1 LTAGD
6 YPDAPAFYTF
16 VIGASQFVANSGD
29 LGQGA
34 GPISLGLTGLPEA
47 HHNAQHDDP
56 IPRRTPTPLRSPRGA
71 SLRPTT
77 VTLELPDVTKRPQKS
92 AAFYF
97 AAWIQSEDRNMK
109 FDDFPASALMNIT
122 TRPPLVFV
130 RGEGSW
136 LWDHEGKRYLD
147 FVQGWAVNCLGHSPA
162 VITNALVEQSR
173 KLITPSPAFYNEPS
187 MRLAKCIVEHSCF
200 QRVFFTNSGAEA
212 NEGAIKL
219 ARKWGALNKGGAY
232 EIITFEDS
240 FHGRTLATMSA
251 SGKPQFRELFEPK
264 VPGFPKAKLND
275 LASVER
281 LITDKTVAV
290 MLEPIQGETGVI
302 IATDGFMG
310 DLRALTQQRGLLLI
324 VDEIQT
330 GVGRTGKLWG
340 YEHSGVVPD
349 IMTLGKGLGGGV
361 PLAALVAKEKVSCFE
376 PGDQGGTFN
385 GNPLMAAVGCA
396 IMDVMLAPGFLQA
409 VEERGAYLMKGLSD
423 LSARLGL
430 GEVRGRGLLV
440 ALDLK
445 HDIATRL
452 VDIARD
458 DGLLLNAPRPNL
470 LRFMPALTLSRE
482 ETDIMLTMLEDG
494 LRRVMKS

>member
-1 LTAGD
+1 
-6 YPDAPAFYTF
+6 
-16 VIGASQFVANSGD
+16 
-29 LGQGA
+29 
-34 GPISLGLTGLPEA
+34 
-47 HHNAQHDDP
+47 
-56 IPRRTPTPLRSPRGA
+56 
-71 SLRPTT
+71 
-77 VTLELPDVTKRPQKS
+77 
-92 AAFYF
+92 
-97 AAWIQSEDRNMK
+97 MK
-109 FDDFPASALMNIT
+109 FDEFPAQTLMEIT

-130 RGEGSW
+130 RGNGSW

-162 VITNALVEQSR
+162 AIVDALAEQSR

-187 MRLAKCIVEHSCF
+187 IQLARRIVEHSCF

-251 SGKPQFRELFEPK
+251 SGKPGFRERFEPK
-264 VPGFPKAKLND
+264 VPGFPKARLND

-281 LITDKTVAV
+281 LITGKTVAV
-290 MLEPIQGETGVI
+290 MLEPIQGEAGVI
-302 IATDGFMG
+302 PATDLFMR
-310 DLRALTQQRGLLLI
+310 DLRQLTRQRNLLLA

-340 YEHSGVVPD
+340 YQHAGIAPD
-349 IMTLGKGLGGGV
+349 IMTLGKMLGGGV
-361 PLAALVAKEKVSCFE
+361 PLAALVATEAASCFE
-376 PGDQGGTFN
+376 DGDQGGTFN

-396 IMDVMLAPGFLQA
+396 VMDAVLAPGFLEG
-409 VEERGAYLMKGLSD
+409 VEARGAYLTEGLSS
-423 LSARLGL
+423 LSARHGL

-445 HDIATRL
+445 RDIASKVTE
-452 VDIARD
+452 IARD
-458 DGLLLNAPRPNL
+458 AGLLLNAPRPNL
-470 LRFMPALTLSRE
+470 LRLMPALNLSQQE
-482 ETDIMLTMLEDG
+482 IDTMLAILDG
-494 LRRVMKS
+494 VLRHPFE